1 MSSCS
6 LMEHAEKFA
15 LGLLISPMSCH
26 LRAEG
31 SGVDTHH
38 LQSILPGILTELQK
52 LHNQ

>member
-15 LGLLISPMSCH
+15 LGLLISPMSYH

-31 SGVDTHH
+31 SGFDAHH
-38 LQSILPGILTELQK
+38 LPSILLVILTEG
-52 LHNQ
+52 